1 MKLKISRS
9 ILANLICLALFA
21 PLAAAQ
27 GTGQAAVQTATA
39 PTVDA
44 AAKQAIVDEICSLLN
59 ASYVFPETAK
69 KIEAALRER
78 LKSGGFDQITNADMF
93 ARAVTRTLTD
103 VGKDLH
109 MGFVYNPAGAEDMR
123 RLGGQSQE
131 EARRVRERQLRRMQE
146 QNFGFQKV
154 ERMEGNVGYLDFR
167 MFADPSLAGPT
178 AVAALNFLAYCDAII
193 VDLRQNGGGEPSQIQ
208 LISSYFFP
216 EPVHLNDIY
225 DRTTGQTDYYYT
237 LPYVPG
243 AKPVNA
249 DLYILTSRRTFSG
262 AEEFAYNMKN
272 LKRGTVLGETTGGG
286 AHPTMARVVQKDY
299 ILRIPFARSINPVSK
314 TNWEGTG
321 VTPDIA
327 CPAAEAFDK
336 AYAMAVEKLAAKA
349 ADPQR
354 KAGLEALLRRLQP
367 AAKEAK

>member
-1 MKLKISRS
+1 M
-9 ILANLICLALFA
+9 AALS
-21 PLAAAQ
+21 LD
-27 GTGQAAVQTATA
+27 T
-39 PTVDA
+39 

-69 KIEAALRER
+69 KIEAALRDR
-78 LKSGGFDQITNADMF
+78 FKTGGFDQITNADMF
-93 ARAVTRTLTD
+93 ARAVTRTLTT

-109 MGFVYNPAGAEDMR
+109 MGFAYNPAGAEDMR
-123 RLGGQSQE
+123 APRGAERGGGAPGPRAAAPPDAGAETS
-131 EARRVRERQLRRMQE
+131 A
-146 QNFGFQKV
+146 FSKV
-154 ERMEGNVGYLDFR
+154 ERLEGNVGYLDFR
-167 MFADPSLAGPT
+167 LFMAPSLAGPT

-193 VDLRQNGGGEPSQIQ
+193 VDLRQNGGGEPSLIQ

-237 LPYVPG
+237 LPFVPG

-262 AEEFAYNMKN
+262 AEEFTYNMKN
-272 LKRGTVLGETTGGG
+272 LKRATVLGETTGGG
-286 AHPTMARVVQKDY
+286 AHPTMTRIVKKDF
-299 ILRIPFARSINPVSK
+299 ILRVPFARSINPISK

-327 CPAAEAFDK
+327 CPAAEAFDR
-336 AYAMAVEKLAAKA
+336 AYALAVEKLAAKA

-354 KAGLEALLRRLQP
+354 KAALEALQRKLLEVQK
-367 AAKEAK
+367 AKANPPEPIAK